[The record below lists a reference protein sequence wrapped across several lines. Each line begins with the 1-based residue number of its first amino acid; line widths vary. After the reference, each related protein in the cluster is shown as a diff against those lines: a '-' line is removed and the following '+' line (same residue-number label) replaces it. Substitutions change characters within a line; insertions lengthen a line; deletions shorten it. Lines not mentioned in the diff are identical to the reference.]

1 MEKTAIAYCR
11 VSTTK
16 QAQENESFEVQEEI
30 CLRIAEAK
38 GLKML
43 AKPWKDSFSGRKD
56 ERPGLEDMMNFVRN
70 CRQKIDYLIVRD
82 IDRLTRG
89 GSSSYQ
95 KIKDDLAKYGTEIID
110 SYGLIQ
116 PMSNTLEHFG
126 FEYSWSKFSQSEI
139 AETIKADMAKNEVR
153 TILTRL
159 IGSEIRLTQEGYQIG
174 APNDGYIN
182 QKVYVNGKK
191 KTIQVPDPKRA
202 KYYQEM
208 FKLRAAGTLSDK
220 EIVDKINA
228 MGFKT
233 KQRLCWDKLHE
244 KVITKLGGKPL
255 TVKQLQKVIQKPI
268 YGGVVCEKWTNH
280 LPIKAQ
286 YPGLVDIDM
295 FNKANRGKAFIQENS
310 DGTLQIL
317 YNYHPTKIVQRR
329 NKNNPLFPYKNII
342 LCPHCRKSFL
352 GSSSRG
358 KSGEKFAGYHCSRN
372 HRYYRVS
379 KTGLEAAVKK
389 YISSLRFKPEFLEK
403 LETVL
408 IKTWRRRQSEVLQT
422 SKDINDNLRNL
433 EEMKKKAV
441 DSLIETDNP
450 TVRKELEKRVED
462 LDQELKAIKD
472 ERNKFEMTDNDI
484 QSFISYA
491 RYLMEHL
498 EDLLLDSQNMNMQQ
512 ALFGLLFEVLPTYQ
526 EILSGTPK
534 LTLVFELSETF
545 KTQKSSVVDLLGIEP
560 RTEQCECPVIP
571 FNYKPKFLW
580 TILDSNQ

>member
-1 MEKTAIAYCR
+1 MNKTCIIYCR
-11 VSTTK
+11 VSTPK
-16 QAQENESFEVQEEI
+16 QSQEGESLEVQEEI
-30 CLRIAEAK
+30 CRKIADGK
-38 GLKML
+38 RLKLL

-56 ERPGLEDMMNFVRN
+56 SRPAFDDMMDFIKK
-70 CRQKIDYLIVRD
+70 CPQKIDYLIIKDV
-82 IDRLTRG
+82 DRLTRG

-95 KIKDDLAKYGTEIID
+95 SIKDELAKYGVEIID
-110 SYGLIQ
+110 GYGLIQ
-116 PMSNTLEHFG
+116 PMANTLEHYG
-126 FEYSWSKFSQSEI
+126 FEYSWSKYSQSEMAEKLKTDI
-139 AETIKADMAKNEVR
+139 AKDEVR

-159 IGSEIRLTQEGYQIG
+159 IGSEIRLTQDGYQIG

-202 KYYQEM
+202 KYYHEIY
-208 FKLRAAGTLSDK
+208 KLRAAGIISDK
-220 EIVDKINA
+220 EIVDKVNA

-233 KQRLCWDKLHE
+233 KQRNRWDKLHE
-244 KVITKLGGKPL
+244 KIITKLGGKKL

-268 YGGVVCEKWTNH
+268 YCGIVCEKWTNH

-295 FNKANRGKAFIQENS
+295 FNRANRGTVYVQENT

-329 NKNNPLFPYKNII
+329 SKNNPLFPYKNII
-342 LCPHCRKSFL
+342 LCPYCGKPFL

-372 HRYYRVS
+372 HKYYRIS
-379 KTGLEAAVKK
+379 KVNFDEAVRKFV
-389 YISSLRFKPEFLEK
+389 SSLRFKPEFLEK
-403 LETVL
+403 LEKVL

-441 DSLIETDNP
+441 DSLINTDNP
-450 TVRKELEKRVED
+450 AVRKELEKRVEE
-462 LDQELKAIKD
+462 LDQQLKAVKD
-472 ERNKFEMTDNDI
+472 ERDKFEMTENDI
-484 QSFISYA
+484 QSFITYA

-498 EDLLLDSQNMNMQQ
+498 EDLLLDSRNMNMQQ
-512 ALFGLLFEVLPTYQ
+512 ALFGLVFEVLPTYE
-526 EILSGTPK
+526 EILNGTPK
-534 LTLVFELSETF
+534 LTLVLELSETF
-545 KTQKSSVVDLLGIEP
+545 KTQKSSVVGDRGLEP
-560 RTEQCECPVIP
+560 RTSSLSV
-571 FNYKPKFLW
+571 
-580 TILDSNQ
+580 TRSNQLS